1 MNAQTEH
8 LGVFRY
14 EYADG
19 LAYEVRCDSETS
31 LHWRCTA
38 GDEQGREGTEVIDRV
53 ALRPRQH
60 LLSWTEVDGLS
71 VTQVIDYAEGR
82 VDAVL
87 VPKEGD
93 RIVFKSKVSRV
104 GS

>member
-14 EYADG
+14 DYADG
-19 LAYEVRCDSETS
+19 LTYEVRCDSETS

-38 GDEQGREGTEVIDRV
+38 GDDLGHEGTEKIDRA

-60 LLSWTEVDGLS
+60 LLSWTESDGLT
-71 VTQVIDYAEGR
+71 VTQVIDYAEGS
-82 VDAVL
+82 VNAVL
-87 VPKEGD
+87 TPRQGD
-93 RIVFKSKVSRV
+93 RMVLKGKVSRV
-104 GS
+104 GE